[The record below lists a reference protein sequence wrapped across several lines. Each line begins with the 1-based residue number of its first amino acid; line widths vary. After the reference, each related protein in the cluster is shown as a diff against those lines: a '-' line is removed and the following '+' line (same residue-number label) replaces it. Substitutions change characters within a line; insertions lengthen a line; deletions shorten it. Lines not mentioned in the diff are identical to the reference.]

1 MSSKNKRGK
10 TSRKSSKKQQQNSNR
25 KADKSE
31 STAPSSTISFKRN
44 LKQWIEIFMTIL
56 VLMLAVIIYRQH
68 QVFSPSNL
76 DGGSVTEP
84 LSNVDVSASG
94 DKLKE
99 KSLPEKK
106 SSGRKV
112 HGYTVVSELT
122 HDDTRFIQGLTYHD
136 GYLYEGTGL
145 YGGSNVYK
153 LNATTGE
160 TVKQLKVPLPDYLF
174 GEGIAYFNNEIVQL
188 TWKER
193 IGLIYNA
200 DKMEIIPNKFL
211 FEFDSHTGEGW
222 GITHDPVRNE
232 FVVSDGSEYLHFWD
246 DETMKE
252 KRRVRVHFLNDNS
265 RIRYFEKLNELE
277 YVNGKILANVWYQD
291 KIISIDPDTG
301 IVDKVYDF
309 TNLFPEK
316 DRGVNSLGEKVD
328 CFNGISISDVE
339 GEVFV
344 TGKFWPKIYRV
355 KLEE

>member
-1 MSSKNKRGK
+1 M
-10 TSRKSSKKQQQNSNR
+10 
-25 KADKSE
+25 A
-31 STAPSSTISFKRN
+31 
-44 LKQWIEIFMTIL
+44 IL
-56 VLMLAVIIYRQH
+56 VLVLAVIIYRQH

-76 DGGSVTEP
+76 DGGSVTES

-94 DKLKE
+94 DELKE
-99 KSLPEKK
+99 KSEKKK
-106 SSGRKV
+106 SSGRKM

-122 HDDTRFIQGLTYHD
+122 HDDTRFVQGLTYHD

-145 YGGSNVYK
+145 YGDSNVYK
-153 LNATTGE
+153 INAITGE

-188 TWKER
+188 TWKDR
-193 IGLIYNA
+193 VGLIYNA
-200 DKMEIIPNKFL
+200 ETMEIIPSKFL
-211 FEFDSHTGEGW
+211 FEFESHTGEGW

-252 KRRVRVHFLNDNS
+252 NRRVRVHFLDDFS
-265 RIRYFEKLNELE
+265 RIRYFSKLNELE

-301 IVDKVYDF
+301 IVEKVYDF
-309 TNLFPEK
+309 TNLFPKK

-344 TGKFWPKIYRV
+344 TGKYWPKIYRV